1 MDYKDGLSIG
11 GNIVSYAL
19 SAVQQNEILQVIS
32 MVLSVLTSLV
42 ILAYNIWK
50 WYRKAKQDGKISKEE
65 MDELGDILQDGKD
78 EIERKNDKWK

>member
-11 GNIVSYAL
+11 GNIFSYVL

-50 WYRKAKQDGKISKEE
+50 WYRKAKEDGKITKEE
-65 MDELGDILQDGKD
+65 IDELGDILQDGKD
-78 EIERKNDKWK
+78 DIERNNKK

>member
-78 EIERKNDKWK
+78 EIERKNDK